1 MNDLKVFSSTE
12 FGELGIMLIDGKEY
26 FPATQCAKILGY
38 TNPQKA
44 IRDHCKQGVNE
55 TFSGVIFCDVNVKTG
70 ERVDGSPC
78 MQVVKTKFINEG
90 NLYRLIVSSKLP
102 AAEKFESWVFDE
114 VLPAIRKTGSYI
126 PPEKPDSYLI
136 EDPAERARRWAE
148 EYEERKLLEDKIKED
163 EPKVTFANHVTE
175 SGDAIDICSL
185 ANLAR
190 KENIRIGR
198 NRLFQWLRENKFLKD
213 FAPHRNEPYQKYIDQ
228 GLFKVTEYT
237 YGTSD
242 GEKCGIKTYVTGKGQ
257 IFLINKLKKAFA

>member
-1 MNDLKVFSSTE
+1 MNDLKIFQNTE

-38 TNPQKA
+38 ADPHKA
-44 IRDHCKQGVNE
+44 IKQHCK
-55 TFSGVIFCDVNVKTG
+55 
-70 ERVDGSPC
+70 VDGWVNCPVIDNLGRT
-78 MQVVKTKFINEG
+78 QEKKFINEG

-102 AAEKFESWVFDE
+102 AAEKFERWVFDE
-114 VLPAIRKTGSYI
+114 VLPTIRKTGSYI
-126 PPEKPDSYLI
+126 PQEKPDSYLI

>member
-26 FPATQCAKILGY
+26 FPAHQCAKILGY
-38 TNPQKA
+38 SNP
-44 IRDHCKQGVNE
+44 RDAVKRHCKSEG
-55 TFSGVIFCDVNVKTG
+55 
-70 ERVDGSPC
+70 
-78 MQVVKTKFINEG
+78 VVKCDTPTASGNQNVNYINEG

-126 PPEKPDSYLI
+126 PQEKPDSYLI

-148 EYEERKLLEDKIKED
+148 EYEEKKLLEDKIKED
-163 EPKVTFANHVTE
+163 EPKVTFAEHVTE

-185 ANLAR
+185 ANLAQ
-190 KENIRIGR
+190 KENIHIGR

-213 FAPHRNEPYQKYIDQ
+213 FAPHKNEPYQKYIDR

>member
-26 FPATQCAKILGY
+26 FPAHQCAKILGY
-38 TNPQKA
+38 SNP
-44 IRDHCKQGVNE
+44 RDAVKRHCKSEG
-55 TFSGVIFCDVNVKTG
+55 
-70 ERVDGSPC
+70 
-78 MQVVKTKFINEG
+78 VVKCDTPTASGNQNVNYINEG

-148 EYEERKLLEDKIKED
+148 EYEEKKLLEDKIKED
-163 EPKVTFANHVTE
+163 EPKVTFAEHVTE

-185 ANLAR
+185 ANLAQ
-190 KENIRIGR
+190 KENIHIGR

-213 FAPHRNEPYQKYIDQ
+213 YAPHKNEPYQKYIDR